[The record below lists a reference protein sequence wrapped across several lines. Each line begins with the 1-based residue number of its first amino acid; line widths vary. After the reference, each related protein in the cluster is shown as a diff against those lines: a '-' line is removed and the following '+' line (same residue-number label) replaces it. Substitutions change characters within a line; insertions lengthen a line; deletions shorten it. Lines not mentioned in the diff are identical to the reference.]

1 MSETKIKIYKNAD
14 PTIGIIKQI
23 LHYNKNAQKKIQ
35 LASSIKKWQRKIRT
49 KTWWKHC
56 RKTILRKGMI
66 AEIEKEEKSMD
77 NKLFKNYFTNYQSPS
92 DIYKKL
98 RKTEGKKNEDQVYA
112 IKKVLDKIKNLLKK
126 CLKIKNLRL
135 KKTKR

>member
-1 MSETKIKIYKNAD
+1 
-14 PTIGIIKQI
+14 
-23 LHYNKNAQKKIQ
+23 
-35 LASSIKKWQRKIRT
+35 
-49 KTWWKHC
+49 
-56 RKTILRKGMI
+56 MI

>member
-1 MSETKIKIYKNAD
+1 
-14 PTIGIIKQI
+14 
-23 LHYNKNAQKKIQ
+23 
-35 LASSIKKWQRKIRT
+35 
-49 KTWWKHC
+49 
-56 RKTILRKGMI
+56 MI

-98 RKTEGKKNEDQVYA
+98 RKTEGEKNEDQVYA

-135 KKTKR
+135 KNTKR

>member
-1 MSETKIKIYKNAD
+1 
-14 PTIGIIKQI
+14 
-23 LHYNKNAQKKIQ
+23 
-35 LASSIKKWQRKIRT
+35 
-49 KTWWKHC
+49 
-56 RKTILRKGMI
+56 
-66 AEIEKEEKSMD
+66 MD
-77 NKLFKNYFTNYQSPS
+77 NKLFKNYFTTYQSPS

-135 KKTKR
+135 KNTKR

>member
-1 MSETKIKIYKNAD
+1 
-14 PTIGIIKQI
+14 
-23 LHYNKNAQKKIQ
+23 
-35 LASSIKKWQRKIRT
+35 
-49 KTWWKHC
+49 
-56 RKTILRKGMI
+56 MI

-126 CLKIKNLRL
+126 CPKIKNLRL

>member
-1 MSETKIKIYKNAD
+1 
-14 PTIGIIKQI
+14 
-23 LHYNKNAQKKIQ
+23 
-35 LASSIKKWQRKIRT
+35 
-49 KTWWKHC
+49 
-56 RKTILRKGMI
+56 MI

-112 IKKVLDKIKNLLKK
+112 IKKVLDKIKNLLKM
-126 CLKIKNLRL
+126 CLKIKNLIL